1 MRKAHRGLTGAPLA
15 ILVLWALA
23 NGARAAAEDG
33 AGDWGADWDLEER
46 IAAVS
51 EGELRFV
58 GPEAAAEHHVHFNRI
73 RIDRSSLRGG
83 WIALEQCHEQ
93 LDAVPAAQI
102 LFNPERIRRLRVQ
115 SAEGIGRA
123 WVEGH
128 SVQLEDVGHQARL
141 CIAGESRALSYLG
154 QGRYRLQNGPYMRRF
169 LDGYYPMR
177 VVLEIQYPPDA
188 LRFEAP
194 YPGLQPGFEVRLREG
209 EVRVEAAFEGR
220 LYTCMDFL
228 AAGGVAEVAP
238 APSCPEDRGPIHVE

>member
-1 MRKAHRGLTGAPLA
+1 MKTVQRALTVSSLT
-15 ILVLWALA
+15 ILMHWALA
-23 NGARAAAEDG
+23 DGARTTAEEG
-33 AGDWGADWDLEER
+33 PADWGDDWDLEER

-51 EGELRFV
+51 EGELHFV
-58 GPEAAAEHHVHFNRI
+58 GPEAVAEHHVHFNRI

-102 LFNPERIRRLRVQ
+102 LFNPERIRRLHVQ
-115 SAEGIGRA
+115 SAEGIGRT

-128 SVQLEDVGHQARL
+128 SVQLEEVGQQARL
-141 CIAGESRALSYLG
+141 CITGESRALSYLG
-154 QGRYRLQNGPYMRRF
+154 QGRYRLQNGPFMRRF

-177 VVLEIQYPPDA
+177 VVLEIQYPSDA

-194 YPGLQPGFEVRLREG
+194 HPGLQPGFEVRLREG

-228 AAGGVAEVAP
+228 ATGGVAEVAR